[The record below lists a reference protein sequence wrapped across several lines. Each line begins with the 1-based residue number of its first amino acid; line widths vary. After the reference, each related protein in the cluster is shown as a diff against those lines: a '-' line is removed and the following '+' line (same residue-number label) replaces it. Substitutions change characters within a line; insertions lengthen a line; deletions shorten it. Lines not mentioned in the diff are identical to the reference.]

1 MEYLHSNRGHD
12 NMLKGFSVPLAPGGK
27 SALATLPP
35 WHYSSDCIVVEYWA
49 DPAAI
54 AALLPPGVVA
64 DEKSRGRA
72 FFWFLDWQFTA
83 SNDELTDPARY
94 QYREA
99 FALVEAIFEGT
110 PINYCPFIF
119 VDNDAAIA
127 RGWAQGFPK
136 KLGSIYQTRSF
147 SAPSPAAAPLAK
159 GSRFGASAAA
169 HGERLATA
177 RIQLEERIANPST
190 IFNRPTVMR
199 RYFPQLAAAGQ
210 HKPPV
215 NELTMSLT
223 DNLAIVDV
231 WAGSAELRMPEVQ
244 GEEMHLI
251 APLRVGRG
259 YRLGMAYSVTDLRI
273 LKNYA
278 V

>member
-1 MEYLHSNRGHD
+1 
-12 NMLKGFSVPLAPGGK
+12 
-27 SALATLPP
+27 
-35 WHYSSDCIVVEYWA
+35 
-49 DPAAI
+49 
-54 AALLPPGVVA
+54 
-64 DEKSRGRA
+64 
-72 FFWFLDWQFTA
+72 
-83 SNDELTDPARY
+83 LTDPARY

-99 FALVEAIFEGT
+99 FVLVEAIFEGM

-119 VDNDAAIA
+119 VDNDSAIA
-127 RGWAQGFPK
+127 RGWTQGFPK
-136 KLGSIYQTRSF
+136 KFGSIYQTRTF
-147 SAPSPAAAPLAK
+147 SALSAAAAPLAK
-159 GSRFGASAAA
+159 GSRFGASVAA

-177 RIQLEERIANPST
+177 RIQLEEPT
-190 IFNRPTVMR
+190 IDPTTVFNRPTVMR

-210 HKPPV
+210 SKPPV

-223 DNLAIVDV
+223 DDLAIVDA
-231 WAGSAELRMPEVQ
+231 WGGSAELRIPEVR

-273 LKNYA
+273 LKKYA